1 MSDELDPDELDPDE
15 LDPDELDPDEP
26 DPDEPDDVPVGEEDA
41 LDEVVL
47 PLLSALFKK
56 ASKVFGELSF
66 ALMAKT
72 IPAWQWA
79 PFP

>member
-1 MSDELDPDELDPDE
+1 VSDELDPDELDPDE
-15 LDPDELDPDEP
+15 LDPDEP
-26 DPDEPDDVPVGEEDA
+26 EPDDVPVGEEDA